1 MKKVLLFLSIIIV
14 IQLASA
20 QSTST
25 TSEAVPIASI
35 TTHSIDL
42 VSSTKIASER
52 LSSQQTFDDLGQLIE
67 NTSFNTDGSLNRQA
81 NYKYDDFG
89 NQIEAAFFGPQ
100 GVLLSITQFK
110 YDAQNQLLERIG
122 LNADGSLNNRSEYQY
137 DAQGNQIAE
146 LMYDD
151 AALIWQKKCDYDYD
165 AYGNWITQTCTPFV
179 EKSGQWLASYSALDS
194 EVVVRT
200 IKYHDSN

>member
-1 MKKVLLFLSIIIV
+1 MKKFLLFLSIIIV
-14 IQLASA
+14 IQLVHA
-20 QSTST
+20 QSSST
-25 TSEAVPIASI
+25 TPEAVPIASI

-52 LSSQQTFDDLGQLIE
+52 LSSQQTFDDSGQLIA
-67 NTSFNTDGSLNRQA
+67 NSTFNADGSLNRQS

-89 NQIEAAFFGPQ
+89 NQIEAAFYGPQ
-100 GVLLSITQFK
+100 GVLLSMTK
-110 YDAQNQLLERIG
+110 YKYNSQNQLLERIG
-122 LNADGSLNNRSEYQY
+122 FNADGTLNNRSEYQY

-151 AALIWQKKCDYDYD
+151 VDLIWQKKCDYDYD
-165 AYGNWITQTCTPFV
+165 AHGNWITQTCTPFV

-200 IKYHDSN
+200 IKYHE